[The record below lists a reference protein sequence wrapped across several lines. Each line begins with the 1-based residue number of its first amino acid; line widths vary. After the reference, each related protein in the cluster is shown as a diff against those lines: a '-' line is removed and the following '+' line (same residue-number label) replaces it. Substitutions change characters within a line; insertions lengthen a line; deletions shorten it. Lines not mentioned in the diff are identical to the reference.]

1 MKIILALLLLL
12 LTIAIGVARSQD
24 VAKNVFNFPFMQNPT
39 ATINKHAFSLIV
51 VKEAKDVEIGLSN
64 KTSLPQDQAMLFV
77 FKKED
82 IYPFW
87 MRDMKFP
94 LDIIFIKDDKIVTIS
109 QNAQPPTS
117 PSDNV
122 PVYKPMSPVNK
133 VLEINAGLSKKYDIK
148 EGNVVQFKN
157 L

>member
-1 MKIILALLLLL
+1 MKVIIALLILLL
-12 LTIAIGVARSQD
+12 GITIIVARSQD
-24 VAKNVFNFPFMQNPT
+24 IIKNVFNLQFMQHPT

-51 VKEAKDVEIGLSN
+51 AKEAKDVEIGLSN
-64 KTSLPQDQAMLFV
+64 KTSLPQDQGMLFV
-77 FKKED
+77 FTKED

-94 LDIIFIKDDKIVTIS
+94 LDIIFIKDDKIVTIV
-109 QNAQPPTS
+109 QDAQPPAQ
-117 PSDNV
+117 PLDNV
-122 PVYKPMSPVNK
+122 PLYKPSSPVNK

-148 EGNVVQFKN
+148 EGDVVQFKN